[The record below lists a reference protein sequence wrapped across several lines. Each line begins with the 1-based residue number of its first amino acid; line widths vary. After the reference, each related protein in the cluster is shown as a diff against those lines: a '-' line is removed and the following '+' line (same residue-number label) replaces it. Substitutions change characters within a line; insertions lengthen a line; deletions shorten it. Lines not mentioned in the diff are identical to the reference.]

1 MLFGQPSAALATF
14 ALATSARTVTTSPAS
29 LAAATLTATL
39 STAALGRPPPL
50 HLRQA
55 LRRRPAKC
63 EVLLA
68 DSLLIYGTR
77 DRVMLHTYLL
87 QRSALS

>member
-1 MLFGQPSAALATF
+1 MSWPNDGAYGPVHDRSRAQARAALATF

-55 LRRRPAKC
+55 PPPSPRK
-63 EVLLA
+63 V
-68 DSLLIYGTR
+68 
-77 DRVMLHTYLL
+77 
-87 QRSALS
+87 QRCY

>member
-55 LRRRPAKC
+55 PPPSPRKVRGAISGLF
-63 EVLLA
+63 
-68 DSLLIYGTR
+68 G
-77 DRVMLHTYLL
+77 
-87 QRSALS
+87 RSN

>member
-50 HLRQA
+50 HLRQSPSA
-55 LRRRPAKC
+55 VAPQRRGAISGLFDPK
-63 EVLLA
+63 
-68 DSLLIYGTR
+68 IGT
-77 DRVMLHTYLL
+77 
-87 QRSALS
+87 

>member
-29 LAAATLTATL
+29 RAAATLTATL

-55 LRRRPAKC
+55 LRRRPQSA
-63 EVLLA
+63 EVLIA
-68 DSLLIYGTR
+68 DFSAQIGT
-77 DRVMLHTYLL
+77 
-87 QRSALS
+87 

>member
-1 MLFGQPSAALATF
+1 MSWPNDGAYGPVHDRSRAQARVHALRATLSPLATF

-29 LAAATLTATL
+29 RAAATLTATL

-55 LRRRPAKC
+55 PPPSPRK
-63 EVLLA
+63 
-68 DSLLIYGTR
+68 
-77 DRVMLHTYLL
+77 
-87 QRSALS
+87 

>member
-39 STAALGRPPPL
+39 STAALGRPPSLHAPPAPL
-50 HLRQA
+50 RGA
-55 LRRRPAKC
+55 PAVQRC
-63 EVLLA
+63 YCGLPVFHR
-68 DSLLIYGTR
+68 I
-77 DRVMLHTYLL
+77 TYFLT
-87 QRSALS
+87 

>member
-14 ALATSARTVTTSPAS
+14 ALVTSARIVTTSPAS

-55 LRRRPAKC
+55 PPPSLRKVQRC
-63 EVLLA
+63 E
-68 DSLLIYGTR
+68 
-77 DRVMLHTYLL
+77 
-87 QRSALS
+87 